1 MCSEPRDEASHT
13 LENLSLSSSQSTVAI
28 IVLRDKPAQPSG
40 PQRPALVRGS
50 CTPGSAGPGWVRFCS
65 LSVELLLGL
74 AAGSPGCAPLTGV
87 PENEASRA
95 SALKAVACL
104 PWADIPLAKTSH
116 AGKSQVRGRRRRL
129 PAPRAR
135 SRGAEWT
142 TAELVRGFGRRVRW
156 GKSPF
161 GSLWAFVS
169 LLTQRRG
176 RRRPAVPSEAALE
189 SPGEA
194 FHKHRWR
201 GPPPRSVKWG
211 SRGLRLEGWRVS
223 DAFSLSLGR
232 SRDWEPLCN
241 GFERC
246 FCSKTRSGL
255 HWDWPVGRQ
264 DLRLTGCW
272 RDKHVRALGYH

>member
-1 MCSEPRDEASHT
+1 MRSSH
-13 LENLSLSSSQSTVAI
+13 
-28 IVLRDKPAQPSG
+28 R
-40 PQRPALVRGS
+40 
-50 CTPGSAGPGWVRFCS
+50 SAG
-65 LSVELLLGL
+65 
-74 AAGSPGCAPLTGV
+74 
-87 PENEASRA
+87 NEASRA

-161 GSLWAFVS
+161 SSLWAFVS

-176 RRRPAVPSEAALE
+176 RRRPAVPSEAVLE

-194 FHKHRWR
+194 FRKHRWR

-211 SRGLRLEGWRVS
+211 SRGLRLEGWRGS

-232 SRDWEPLCN
+232 SRDWEPLYN